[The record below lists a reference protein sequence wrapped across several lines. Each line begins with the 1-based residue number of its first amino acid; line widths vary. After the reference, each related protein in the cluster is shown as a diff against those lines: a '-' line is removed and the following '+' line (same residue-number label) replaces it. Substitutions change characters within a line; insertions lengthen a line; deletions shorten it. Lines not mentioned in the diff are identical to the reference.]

1 MEAPPV
7 QQQPQIPAQVNL
19 TMSEEQLEMQRMMVE
34 NLKSLK
40 KDSPQEL
47 LLEATQKMSQAL
59 KDQGLEHVSLE
70 ILPPPKVWLNG
81 FSSAKKN
88 RDSGL
93 VGYFDVDLLSLAP
106 LSSRN
111 IATVVKDEKDKT
123 KAEKEKDEKSRK
135 KYFSSYAE
143 FVSHLCGWATMM
155 VGLKVLTLVDFLNHL
170 SNISE
175 AVRRKGGDDKDM
187 LRTAVN
193 YDMRTRA
200 AIASEAQVNVGLNI
214 NEAFKKFNQSAFDAI
229 PDKKKSYT
237 SPPEYVGGRGGGDR
251 DRDRDRERG
260 GLRAGGGGG
269 GGGDRGRD
277 RDRDRDR
284 PRRGDDR
291 RRLRS
296 RTPPKPSPFD
306 KTTCSICREPGHLA
320 RNCPHDGRCLKC
332 GQKGHQK
339 KDCPN

>member
-1 MEAPPV
+1 MSRAKAVEAPPV

-123 KAEKEKDEKSRK
+123 KAEKEKD
-135 KYFSSYAE
+135 
-143 FVSHLCGWATMM
+143 
-155 VGLKVLTLVDFLNHL
+155 
-170 SNISE
+170 
-175 AVRRKGGDDKDM
+175 
-187 LRTAVN
+187 
-193 YDMRTRA
+193 
-200 AIASEAQVNVGLNI
+200 
-214 NEAFKKFNQSAFDAI
+214 
-229 PDKKKSYT
+229 
-237 SPPEYVGGRGGGDR
+237 
-251 DRDRDRERG
+251 
-260 GLRAGGGGG
+260 
-269 GGGDRGRD
+269 
-277 RDRDRDR
+277 
-284 PRRGDDR
+284 
-291 RRLRS
+291 
-296 RTPPKPSPFD
+296 
-306 KTTCSICREPGHLA
+306 
-320 RNCPHDGRCLKC
+320 
-332 GQKGHQK
+332 
-339 KDCPN
+339 